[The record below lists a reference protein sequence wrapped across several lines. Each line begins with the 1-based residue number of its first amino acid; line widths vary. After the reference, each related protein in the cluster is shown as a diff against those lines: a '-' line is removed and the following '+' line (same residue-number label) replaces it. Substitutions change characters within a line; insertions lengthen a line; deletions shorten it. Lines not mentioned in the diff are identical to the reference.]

1 MVCAAPWSPWGAAG
15 VTMALLGAAAAAAL
29 PTTAPDLLLLAT
41 PGLLDAAEPTEDF
54 GMNDEYGNYTE
65 ADLIEF
71 MNQYDWLEVVPTMT
85 VYCLIMLLG
94 LAGNALI
101 IFTTQRYR
109 RMQSTT
115 NVFLS
120 SLAVA
125 DLLLIIVCIPV
136 KLAKLMSFTWEAG
149 YFLCK
154 FVHYMQ
160 NVSAM
165 CSVFTL
171 TAMSIERYY
180 AIIHPMRVKY
190 LCSLSQA
197 RKICACIWLLAFVLA
212 SPILQTYDHKQ
223 VGDDS
228 LTLILKRKVFWC
240 IRNLDEDGI
249 AMVRFN
255 DVYSLVVILVV
266 PTAIMVFAYS
276 VICWEVWHV
285 MLQRYHMT
293 SGKGLNV
300 VESIPLSKKRQ
311 VGFRESLK
319 KGGGQIRLE
328 EETQTVKQV
337 IKMLVAVVVVFV
349 ICWAPLLIEHVLTS
363 YGVIAKNEE
372 RTGDKVWLK
381 YMSIGFHL
389 LSYFNSCVN
398 PIVYGFMSRS
408 FRESFRQALCRCCRS
423 GRRPGRQ
430 PSTNTRTTS
439 LRLNDTRQRT
449 KAERRRK
456 VFIFIC

>member
-1 MVCAAPWSPWGAAG
+1 MASPAASPSPR
-15 VTMALLGAAAAAAL
+15 VPRVLALLVALLAAL
-29 PTTAPDLLLLAT
+29 PRRCQGLPLAGGNESALDNATTTMLP
-41 PGLLDAAEPTEDF
+41 EYEDYVY
-54 GMNDEYGNYTE
+54 DESMMT
-65 ADLIEF
+65 
-71 MNQYDWLEVVPTMT
+71 YDWWEVVPTLV
-85 VYCLIMLLG
+85 VYPLIMVLG

-120 SLAVA
+120 SLASA

-136 KLAKLMSFTWEAG
+136 KLAKLMAFTWNAG
-149 YFLCK
+149 FFMCK
-154 FVHYMQ
+154 AVHYMQ

-180 AIIHPMRVKY
+180 AIIHPMKVKY

-197 RKICACIWLLAFVLA
+197 RKICAGIWVAAFVLA
-212 SPILQTYDHKQ
+212 TPILYAIDYKE
-223 VGDDS
+223 VGVKYVAYWCVRDYEDWV
-228 LTLILKRKVFWC
+228 TL
-240 IRNLDEDGI
+240 
-249 AMVRFN
+249 RFN

-266 PTAIMVFAYS
+266 PTGIMVFTYS

-285 MLQRYHMT
+285 MLQRCQMT
-293 SGKGLNV
+293 SGKGLSV
-300 VESIPLSKKRQ
+300 PESIPLSSKRRQ

-319 KGGGQIRLE
+319 KGVAQTRME

-337 IKMLVAVVVVFV
+337 TKMLVAVVVVFV
-349 ICWAPLLIEHVLTS
+349 ICWAPLLLDNLLTS
-363 YGVIAKNEE
+363 YGVFPHSYE
-372 RTGDKVWLK
+372 RVGDQVGYK
-381 YMSIGFHL
+381 YMSVCFHL

-408 FRESFRQALCRCCRS
+408 FRESFRQALCRCCKT
-423 GRRPGRQ
+423 GRKPNRQ
-430 PSTNTRTTS
+430 QSTNTRTTS
-439 LRLNDTRQRT
+439 IRLNDTSCSGAGVPGRG
-449 KAERRRK
+449 ASGY
-456 VFIFIC
+456 

>member
-1 MVCAAPWSPWGAAG
+1 MSRGPSGP
-15 VTMALLGAAAAAAL
+15 AAAAAGV
-29 PTTAPDLLLLAT
+29 LLLAST
-41 PGLLDAAEPTEDF
+41 GAAVVSAAATTASPWDVDYDPSSGDGNGWDGGNASATHDVEDYDMEHSISYIDWWEN
-54 GMNDEYGNYTE
+54 GPVM
-65 ADLIEF
+65 LI
-71 MNQYDWLEVVPTMT
+71 YSLTM
-85 VYCLIMLLG
+85 VLG
-94 LAGNALI
+94 LAGNTLI
-101 IFTTQRYR
+101 IFTTQRFR

-120 SLAVA
+120 SLASA

-136 KLAKLMSFTWEAG
+136 KMAKLLSFTWDFG

-165 CSVFTL
+165 CSVVTL

-197 RKICACIWLLAFVLA
+197 RKICLFIWAASFVLA
-212 SPILQTYDHKQ
+212 TPILPAYSHKE
-223 VGDDS
+223 VTGRNNV
-228 LTLILKRKVFWC
+228 TAYWC
-240 IRNLDEDGI
+240 MRDWDDEDH
-249 AMVRFN
+249 AVLFN
-255 DVYSLVVILVV
+255 DWYSLLVILLV

-293 SGKGLNV
+293 SGKGLSV

-319 KGGGQIRLE
+319 KGGCQIRLE
-328 EETQTVKQV
+328 EETQTVKQVSTV

-349 ICWAPLLIEHVLTS
+349 ICWAPLLMDNLLTTLDVLPKQ
-363 YGVIAKNEE
+363 YMRNGDYVIF
-372 RTGDKVWLK
+372 K
-381 YMSIGFHL
+381 YMSLCFHL
-389 LSYFNSCVN
+389 MSYFNSCVN

-408 FRESFRQALCRCCRS
+408 FRESFRQALGRWCRV
-423 GRRPGRQ
+423 GRRPNRQ

-439 LRLNDTRQRT
+439 LRINDTSCSVAGRS
-449 KAERRRK
+449 ASG
-456 VFIFIC
+456 VSGY

>member
-1 MVCAAPWSPWGAAG
+1 MQA
-15 VTMALLGAAAAAAL
+15 
-29 PTTAPDLLLLAT
+29 
-41 PGLLDAAEPTEDF
+41 
-54 GMNDEYGNYTE
+54 
-65 ADLIEF
+65 
-71 MNQYDWLEVVPTMT
+71 YDWWEIVPTLI
-85 VYCLIMLLG
+85 VYLLTMVLG
-94 LAGNALI
+94 LVGNALI

-120 SLAVA
+120 SLASA
-125 DLLLIIVCIPV
+125 DLLLIVVCIPV
-136 KLAKLMSFTWEAG
+136 KLAKLMSFTWNAG
-149 YFLCK
+149 FFMCK
-154 FVHYMQ
+154 AVHYMQ

-180 AIIHPMRVKY
+180 AIIHPMKVKY

-197 RKICACIWLLAFVLA
+197 RKICAGIWLAAFVMA
-212 SPILQTYDHKQ
+212 TPILQTIDYKE
-223 VGDDS
+223 VGVKYSGMWCVRDFEDDF
-228 LTLILKRKVFWC
+228 IL
-240 IRNLDEDGI
+240 
-249 AMVRFN
+249 RFN

-266 PTAIMVFAYS
+266 PTGIMVFTYS

-285 MLQRYHMT
+285 MLQRCQMT

-319 KGGGQIRLE
+319 KNAGQIRME

-337 IKMLVAVVVVFV
+337 TKMLVAVVVVFV
-349 ICWAPLLIEHVLTS
+349 ICWAPLLVDNLLTA
-363 YGVIAKNEE
+363 YGVLPHGYE
-372 RTGDKVWLK
+372 RVGDLKGYK
-381 YMSIGFHL
+381 YMSVCFHL

-408 FRESFRQALCRCCRS
+408 FRESFRQALCRCCKTARKAN
-423 GRRPGRQ
+423 RQ
-430 PSTNTRTTS
+430 PSSNTRTTS
-439 LRLNDTRQRT
+439 LRINDTSCSGAGRS
-449 KAERRRK
+449 ASGY
-456 VFIFIC
+456 